1 MKTPAVKKGP
11 PARFANAGKTEET
24 KQADTEMLDDSG
36 AIAVKKPAPPVKP
49 KPNLEEKKAP
59 LAKAGGNTAGKG
71 AASG

>member
-1 MKTPAVKKGP
+1 
-11 PARFANAGKTEET
+11 
-24 KQADTEMLDDSG
+24 MLDDSG

-59 LAKAGGNTAGKG
+59 PAKAGGNTAGKG